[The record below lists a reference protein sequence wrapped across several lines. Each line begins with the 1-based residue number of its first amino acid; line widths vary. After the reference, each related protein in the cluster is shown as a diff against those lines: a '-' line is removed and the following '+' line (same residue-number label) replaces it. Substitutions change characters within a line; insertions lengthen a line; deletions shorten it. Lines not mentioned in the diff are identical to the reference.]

1 MQIIKPSIYLED
13 TLDYKRVLKKIERAA
28 RTCYKSED
36 KIEEGSAE
44 KLIRSCI
51 KRGHE
56 SILEHEIISIRIIC
70 SRGVTHELV
79 RHRLASY
86 SQESTRYV
94 NYGKRELQFIEPWW
108 FADETKN
115 KDGFIKTCK
124 DAEYNYLLMLEEGHS
139 PQAARDALPNSTKT
153 EIFMTANIREW
164 RHILKIRMDIA
175 AHPDIQ
181 LLMRKVYNIL
191 TASMPVFFEDI
202 Y

>member
-1 MQIIKPSIYLED
+1 MQIIKPSVFVED
-13 TLDYKRVLKKIERAA
+13 LPDYSKTLKKIERAA
-28 RTCYKSED
+28 RTCYKSEN
-36 KIEEGSAE
+36 KIEENSAE

-56 SILEHEIISIRIIC
+56 SILEHSVVSIRIIC

-94 NYGKRELQFIEPWW
+94 NYGNKQLQFIEPWW
-108 FADETKN
+108 FNDELKS
-115 KDGFIKTCK
+115 KVAFIKSCE
-124 DAEYNYLLMLEEGHS
+124 DSECNYLDMLNEGHA
-139 PQAARDALPNSTKT
+139 PQAARDALTNAVKT

-164 RHILKIRMDIA
+164 RHILKIRMDIS

-181 LLMRKVYNIL
+181 LIMRKIYNIL
-191 TASMPVFFEDI
+191 TASMPVFFDDI
-202 Y
+202 